1 MELPRRRTELSVYCA
16 QSMSRRLLLYFSS
29 LCSRYCLAKAVE
41 ALTNLLKKRLRV
53 QRVHPAI
60 TVLV

>member
-16 QSMSRRLLLYFSS
+16 LSLLLYFSS